1 MARMTPAIELDEREL
16 LDLTPAQRI
25 DRQSRAILAHRP
37 VLTDRVIAVSQTL
50 AGSEATL
57 PLRLIELVRLRIAYW
72 NQCRSCMSVRYLP
85 DEVSEQLVCS
95 LEQPQDA
102 EDLSPAEKAAL
113 RFADLMATDHLA
125 IDDEVYDEL
134 RRHFSEGEI
143 VELGINCAQYVG
155 YGRLTATWA
164 LHEHLHER
172 YRSEQQ
178 DLHTPWGVG
187 ALR

>member
-1 MARMTPAIELDEREL
+1 MARITPAIELRESE
-16 LDLTPAQRI
+16 LDHLTPAERI

-37 VLTDRVIAVSQTL
+37 ALTDRVIAVSQAL
-50 AGSEATL
+50 AGDEATL
-57 PLRLIELVRLRIAYW
+57 PARLIELVRLRIAYW

-95 LEQPQDA
+95 LEHPQDA
-102 EDLSPAEKAAL
+102 DELSAAEKAAL

-125 IDDEVYDEL
+125 IDDGVYDDL

-143 VELGINCAQYVG
+143 LELGMNCAQYVG

-172 YRSEQQ
+172 YRAEQETP
-178 DLHTPWGVG
+178 HTPWGEG